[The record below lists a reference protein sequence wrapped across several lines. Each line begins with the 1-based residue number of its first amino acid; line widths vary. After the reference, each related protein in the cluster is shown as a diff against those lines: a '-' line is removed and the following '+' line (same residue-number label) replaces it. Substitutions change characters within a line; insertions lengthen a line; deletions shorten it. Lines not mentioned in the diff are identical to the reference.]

1 MQFVPELSSCIL
13 GVYDINTD
21 NSRIINTVMLLV
33 KMFILHCK
41 YDRKVLS
48 RVAFIKRCMYDVILL
63 GRLYEKYVFV
73 QLSQMFA
80 ET

>member
-1 MQFVPELSSCIL
+1 M
-13 GVYDINTD
+13 YDTNID

-33 KMFILHCK
+33 KMFIMHCK
-41 YDRKVLS
+41 YDRNVLS
-48 RVAFIKRCMYDVILL
+48 RVAFTKKFMYNVMLL
-63 GRLYEKYVFV
+63 RRLYEKDVFV